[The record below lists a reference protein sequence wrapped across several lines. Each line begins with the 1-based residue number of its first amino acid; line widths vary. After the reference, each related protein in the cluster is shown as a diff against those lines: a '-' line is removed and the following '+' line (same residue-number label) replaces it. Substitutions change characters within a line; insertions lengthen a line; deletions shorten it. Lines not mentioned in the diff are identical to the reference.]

1 MAKTNATNTATEGG
15 NGNGG
20 AAAGE
25 PARKSLAERM
35 QAEGFKEAQT
45 FGQDGVIYSA
55 EKCGKAPII
64 GLLYKQQMLGVT
76 GERPFNGYFFR
87 LLKPGKGV
95 TSDGKVVEVPA
106 GHDLI
111 VPENAKLK
119 QQLQTFFD
127 VADPD
132 HVWAVAAEPVEKQK
146 VERGDMW
153 VWDFARLE
161 KTPRSRRDNMLP
173 AANAKHE
180 TQQLSESAS
189 EFFGKIADEQ
199 GPRTSQPAAARA

>member
-1 MAKTNATNTATEGG
+1 MANATNK
-15 NGNGG
+15 GG
-20 AAAGE
+20 AATGGAATGGTATGGE
-25 PARKSLAERM
+25 TPRKSLAERM
-35 QAEGFKEAQT
+35 ASEGFKEAQQ

-55 EKCGKAPII
+55 DKCGKAPII
-64 GLLYKQQMLGVT
+64 GLLYKQQMLSVT
-76 GERPFNGYFFR
+76 SERPFNAYFFR

-95 TSDGKVVEVPA
+95 TSDGKVIDVPA

-119 QQLQTFFD
+119 QQLGQFFD

-132 HVWAVAAEPVEKQK
+132 HVWAIAAEPVEKQK

-161 KTPRSRRDNMLP
+161 KTPRSRRAHMLP
-173 AANAKHE
+173 QANEVHATKE
-180 TQQLSESAS
+180 LGQGAS
-189 EFFGKIADEQ
+189 EFFSDIAREQ
-199 GPRTSQPAAARA
+199 NGQSAARA